1 MQFLVQIVLVLAVI
15 LGSIALMR
23 GGTNARHLAIRRIM
37 LMLFALCA
45 ALSVIFPEILTGI
58 AHALGIGRGT
68 DLVLY
73 AMVVLFFVYMA
84 TAFQRSRQTEVTLT
98 KLARKIAIDEA
109 PNPVDVAETGEV
121 GRS

>member
-1 MQFLVQIVLVLAVI
+1 MQILVQIVLVIAVI

-37 LMLFALCA
+37 LMVFAVCA
-45 ALSVIFPEILTGI
+45 ALSVIFPEILTGV

-109 PNPVDVAETGEV
+109 PNPVDVAEKGDITG
-121 GRS
+121 R